1 VMVMRVCCRPLLHE
15 CLDNDDMQLYAE
27 DEFPLETIG
36 FDAYRHVVNAH
47 SQWELATSR
56 IYESK
61 DSAGFA

>member
-1 VMVMRVCCRPLLHE
+1 
-15 CLDNDDMQLYAE
+15 LDNDDMQLYAE